1 MAARSVLKLSPLV
14 LAFWSTCAMAQEQG
28 TTSGPAA
35 GTNVEPNT
43 AIQKQ
48 SQSTGRAGATSN
60 EWKASSEAAG
70 VPGIEGKPGTEG
82 GPLAQ
87 EQAAPLASK

>member
-1 MAARSVLKLSPLV
+1 MTARSLVKFSPFLLV
-14 LAFWSTCAMAQEQG
+14 FWSACAIAQGQG
-28 TTSGPAA
+28 TTSGPAS

-48 SQSTGRAGATSN
+48 TTGPSGATSS

-70 VPGIEGKPGTEG
+70 VPGIEGKPGTES
-82 GPLAQ
+82 GPPAQ
-87 EQAAPLASK
+87 EPGAQPAPQ

>member
-1 MAARSVLKLSPLV
+1 MNGRSLLKLSPL
-14 LAFWSTCAMAQEQG
+14 LLTFWSACAFAQGQG

-43 AIQKQ
+43 AVQK
-48 SQSTGRAGATSN
+48 QSTGRSGATSS

-70 VPGIEGKPGTEG
+70 VPGIEGKPGTES
-82 GPLAQ
+82 GPKAQ
-87 EQAAPLASK
+87 EPAAHPPH

>member
-1 MAARSVLKLSPLV
+1 MTARSLLKLSPLL
-14 LAFWSTCAMAQEQG
+14 LAFWSACAIAQEQG

-35 GTNVEPNT
+35 GTNIEPNT

-48 SQSTGRAGATSN
+48 STGRSGATSS

-70 VPGIEGKPGTEG
+70 APGIEGKPRTESG
-82 GPLAQ
+82 SQAQ
-87 EQAAPLASK
+87 EQAAPPTPK